1 MDVTR
6 GSNAVSFSQVGTTE
20 IVKGYSVKPGLDFV
34 TGVGAVDDTFFR
46 IYPSGSHLSLSASQ
60 AENLSSIL
68 VARSNDCHQ
77 IPNECKS
84 LNASSDER
92 E

>member
-1 MDVTR
+1 M
-6 GSNAVSFSQVGTTE
+6 SFSQVGTTE

-60 AENLSSIL
+60 AENASSIL
-68 VARSNDCHQ
+68 VARSMAFRHT
-77 IPNECKS
+77 PNV
-84 LNASSDER
+84 
-92 E
+92 